1 MSAKALGRQPKP
13 ITGDSHE
20 IYGDPVREAKV
31 LAADQAFEKI
41 WVDDYPP
48 QQAVKARIRSYM
60 QKWESV
66 RGTPIGGLRL
76 CQPWHSGKSS
86 IVENL
91 KLELAKQ
98 REIEG
103 RPPNP
108 FEIVHI
114 TIEHKM
120 ALKTF
125 YQEFLRQS
133 GDEFFG
139 EEARRGPDQDRRTM
153 KMLENKIARYV
164 RKLGIRLLVADEIQR
179 LGGAGISSKAVIER
193 LQTFLD
199 RGIVPLLL
207 IGNEKSESFFSD
219 NSDLSVRCGR
229 PLKLEPMK
237 TKSCA
242 IEAGHFQNFCRS
254 FDDQLVSTGIFAIR
268 SGLSQKQMLDPI
280 ISVTGGHIGRV
291 ARLIEEAY
299 PVAIRRGAASIEML
313 DFSIV
318 TREYAIVNGWIK
330 TDPFCQAN

>member
-1 MSAKALGRQPKP
+1 MSDNALGPQPKP
-13 ITGDSHE
+13 ITGDAHE

-31 LAADQAFEKI
+31 MAADKAFKKI

-48 QQAVKARIRSYM
+48 QQAVKARILSYM
-60 QKWESV
+60 NKWDSV

-86 IVENL
+86 IIENL
-91 KLELAKQ
+91 KLELAEQ
-98 REIEG
+98 RKLEG
-103 RPPNP
+103 RPANP
-108 FEIVHI
+108 FEIVHM
-114 TIEHKM
+114 TIEDTM

-125 YQEFLRQS
+125 YQEFLREA
-133 GDEFFG
+133 GDEFFE
-139 EEARRGPDQDRRTM
+139 EEARRGRDQDRRTM
-153 KMLENKIARYV
+153 KMLENKIARFV

-179 LGGAGISSKAVIER
+179 LGGKGVSSEAVIER

-207 IGNEKSESFFSD
+207 IGNEKSKMFFRE

-237 TKSCA
+237 TKTCP
-242 IEAGHFQNFCRS
+242 IQAGHFQNFCRS
-254 FDDQLVSTGIFAIR
+254 FDDQLVSSGIFAIR
-268 SGLSQKQMLDPI
+268 SGLSQKHMLDPI

-330 TDPFCQAN
+330 TDPFC